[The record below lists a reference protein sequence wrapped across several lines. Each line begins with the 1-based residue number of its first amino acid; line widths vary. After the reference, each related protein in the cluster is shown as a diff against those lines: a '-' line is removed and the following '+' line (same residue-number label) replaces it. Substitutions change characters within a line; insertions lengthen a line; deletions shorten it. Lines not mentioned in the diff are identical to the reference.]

1 MSVRPIQALAARPG
15 ARQQRLIAVA
25 VATLLLAACA
35 TSTAPPAAPAGS
47 VSDAAAMLT
56 AVRAAGARD
65 DSVLQEHPL
74 RSPGVAALAAQAH
87 ALAARGDYAAAA
99 RLLDRASRFEP
110 RAPDILQVRAEMA
123 LAQGEWTQA
132 RQLARQ
138 ALRRGPRYGAL
149 CARGWQTL
157 VEVARVQRDAALQ
170 AQAGQRVVACRES
183 DPPPES

>member
-25 VATLLLAACA
+25 GVTLLLAACA

-47 VSDAAAMLT
+47 ASDAAAMLK

-65 DSVLQEHPL
+65 DSVLQVHPL
-74 RSPGVAALAAQAH
+74 RSPGVAALVTQADAAAAQ
-87 ALAARGDYAAAA
+87 GDYAAAA
-99 RLLDRASRFEP
+99 RLLDRALRFEP
-110 RAPDILQVRAEMA
+110 HAPDLLQARAEMA
-123 LAQGEWTQA
+123 LAQGDWTLAQ
-132 RQLARQ
+132 QLARQ
-138 ALRRGPRYGAL
+138 ALRRGPRFGAL

-157 VEVARVQRDAALQ
+157 VEVARAQRDPARA
-170 AQAGQRVVACRES
+170 AQAAQRVVACRES